1 LWRVEIPGR
10 GTLELEH
17 LVLDFTGTLSLDGS
31 LLPGVKERL
40 EALARHLKI
49 HILTADTF
57 GTARE
62 ACRGLPA
69 EVHLLRQPLGAP
81 EKEEFIRRLGVDRVA
96 AVGNGVNDTLMVR
109 EAALGIIILG
119 PEGAAVQAV
128 QAADVLVRD
137 ILDGLDLLLH
147 PKRLIATLRG

>member
-1 LWRVEIPGR
+1 MRVEIPGR
-10 GTLELEH
+10 GTLALEH
-17 LVLDFTGTLSLDGS
+17 LVLDFTGTLSLDGR

-40 EALARHLKI
+40 QELAKHLTV

-62 ACRGLPA
+62 ACRDLPA
-69 EVHLLRQPLGAP
+69 TVHLLQQPLGAP
-81 EKEEFIRRLGVDRVA
+81 EKEEFIRRLGVEKVVA
-96 AVGNGVNDTLMVR
+96 IGNGVNDTLMVR
-109 EAALGIIILG
+109 EAALGIMILG

-128 QAADVLVRD
+128 QSADVLVRD